1 MTTSN
6 SYLEADL
13 GCLRR
18 NAQSVLGQLPPG
30 VGMIPVLKD
39 DAYGLGLARV
49 GTALAGLPGIGV
61 LAVAHVAEGIALR
74 QAGVQNEIL
83 VMGGMPTFLLPQAA
97 QHGLT
102 LPVWRAGW
110 VPLLGQQAKRLG
122 APLRAEIKIETGL
135 HRIGVLPG
143 AELDALLAELAAWRD
158 WVQVSGAFTHFAN
171 TGDAALT
178 ETQAQRFLA
187 GVAQL
192 ENNGIKVPRRHI
204 SGSAAFELYPQYHLD
219 AVRIGRRLYMD
230 NPTQPLGGIEEV
242 PSWRSWVTAV
252 RTLPAGATL
261 GYGGGHRLPG
271 ETQVAT
277 VGVGYGDGLDQ
288 RLAHAQAPVLVRGQR
303 ARLLACC
310 MDQCFVDVTGLG
322 CRPDDEVTFFGRD
335 GRGGFLSSQEVAL
348 LVGGDEGCGLTAALS
363 PRVARVYTEAPALP

>member
-1 MTTSN
+1 MMTSN
-6 SYLEADL
+6 SYLEVDL

-18 NAQSVLGQLPPG
+18 NAQSVLAQLPPG

-39 DAYGLGLARV
+39 DAYGLGLAQV
-49 GTALAGLPGIGV
+49 GPALAGLPGVDVI
-61 LAVAHVAEGIALR
+61 AVAHVAEGIALR
-74 QAGVQNEIL
+74 QAWVHNEIL
-83 VMGGMPTFLLPQAA
+83 VMGGLPTFLLPQAVE
-97 QHGLT
+97 HGLT

-110 VPLLGQQAKRLG
+110 VPLLGQEAKRRG
-122 APLRAEIKIETGL
+122 APVRAEIKIETGL
-135 HRIGVLPG
+135 HRIGVMPG
-143 AELDALLAELAAWRD
+143 AEMDVLLAELAAWKD

-178 ETQAQRFLA
+178 GAQVQTFLA

-192 ENNGIKVPRRHI
+192 EENGIKVPRRHI
-204 SGSAAFELYPQYHLD
+204 SGSAAFELYPQYNLD

-230 NPTQPLGGIEEV
+230 HPTQPLGGIEEV

-252 RTLPAGATL
+252 RTLPTGATL
-261 GYGGGHRLPG
+261 GYGGAYRLPD

-277 VGVGYGDGLDQ
+277 VGVGYGDGLNQ
-288 RLAHAQAPVLVRGQR
+288 RLAEAQAPVLVRGKR

-310 MDQCFVDVTGLG
+310 MDQCFVDVTGLD

-335 GRGGFLSSQEVAL
+335 GKGGFLSSQEVAL
-348 LVGGDEGCGLTAALS
+348 LAGGDEGCGLTAALS
-363 PRVARVYTEAPALP
+363 PRVARVYTDAGFA